1 MEFEAFFR
9 AEMPRVIHYL
19 MLTGACFEEASDAAQ
34 TAFAAMWPRWDQI
47 KAPKAY
53 VRVAARNAY
62 LRTAVGEYA
71 AARTVSIPEWFDPE
85 EQLPQLC
92 AADFSK
98 QESAVVALIAA
109 LPTMQRLIMAW
120 TFRPADIADVLG
132 VDTGTVRQNLF
143 KARKKLANVSVAAR
157 LHRRSVGVQ
166 PAVLACAGSANG
178 TRRAPGSA
186 AEG

>member
-1 MEFEAFFR
+1 MKFEVFFR

-62 LRTAVGEYA
+62 LRTTVGEYSA
-71 AARTVSIPEWFDPE
+71 TRPVPIPEWFDQE

-92 AADFSK
+92 AAEFSE

-109 LPTMQRLIMAW
+109 LPTMQRLVMAW
-120 TFRPADIADVLG
+120 TFDGFSPAEIADVLG

-143 KARKKLANVSVAAR
+143 KARKKLKQQLIEN
-157 LHRRSVGVQ
+157 GG
-166 PAVLACAGSANG
+166 GS
-178 TRRAPGSA
+178 
-186 AEG
+186 